1 MYKYL
6 SKNGQFLAFG
16 SGAVLAVLFAISWLS
31 GYSALQAMPE
41 EEQLNTGIFDVGL
54 IGSFILFLIAV
65 IASAGFGIL
74 QIASN
79 FKTSIR
85 GLLGVL
91 ALVVL
96 FIVAYATSK
105 PDSHAIV
112 AAAADKMNVSD
123 STQKMIGAGMTT
135 MVVVALTTIVA
146 FVYGEIRNFFK

>member
-6 SKNGQFLAFG
+6 SKNGQLIAFG
-16 SGAVLAVLFAISWLS
+16 TGAFLVILFVISWLS
-31 GYSALQAMPE
+31 GYSELQAMPE
-41 EEQLNTGIFDVGL
+41 EEQVKTGIFDIGL
-54 IGSFILFLIAV
+54 LGSFFLFLVAV
-65 IASAGFGIL
+65 VASAGFGL
-74 QIASN
+74 TQIASN
-79 FKTSIR
+79 FKSSIR

-96 FIVAYATSK
+96 FVVAYVTST

-123 STQKMIGAGMTT
+123 STQKLIGAGLTT
-135 MVVVALTTIVA
+135 MVVIAVTTLVA